1 MCNSNL
7 SPERGGK
14 KISVV
19 QVIPLLA
26 LLQERQLLIG
36 AGLYDEVTIT
46 LNISD
51 ILTAYRSPQDLKE
64 AMRYGT

>member
-19 QVIPLLA
+19 KVIPLLA

-64 AMRYGT
+64 AMHYGT